1 MLPFERKASP
11 SCMRRASVVN
21 GPDTGRGLIFAL
33 DGGILDETRQ
43 TLARLFDLAPV
54 TRPPQGWSCRIFD
67 TKTSTQWGRSSSK
80 YLSLFARSTFG
91 IARVD
96 GFQVGAQ
103 KLADHYSI
111 ARCDALYEPTGLSVG
126 ELQSRFQTV
135 GDDRQLLTVK
145 NFHLGSESYR
155 PRRVEYGLISG
166 SCWPRAPKGQLEERG
181 GIFAG
186 ICGRPF
192 PSDCPRPRNFSR
204 PLLHPERV
212 IAATTVNG
220 EARGVAY
227 RVAPHS
233 SD

>member
-80 YLSLFARSTFG
+80 YLSLFARGTFG

-126 ELQSRFQTV
+126 ELQSRFQTM
-135 GDDRQLLTVK
+135 
-145 NFHLGSESYR
+145 LGM
-155 PRRVEYGLISG
+155 IG
-166 SCWPRAPKGQLEERG
+166 S
-181 GIFAG
+181 F
-186 ICGRPF
+186 
-192 PSDCPRPRNFSR
+192 
-204 PLLHPERV
+204 
-212 IAATTVNG
+212 
-220 EARGVAY
+220 
-227 RVAPHS
+227 
-233 SD
+233 